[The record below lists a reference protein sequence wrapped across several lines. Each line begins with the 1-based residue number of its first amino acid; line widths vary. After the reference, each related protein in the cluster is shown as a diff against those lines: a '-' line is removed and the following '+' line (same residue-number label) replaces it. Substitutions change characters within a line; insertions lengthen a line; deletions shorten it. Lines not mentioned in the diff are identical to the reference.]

1 MLIPRGLHND
11 GPSSQELVGNCP
23 SQSTRED
30 ELPTIPFIEKRR
42 PERKE
47 KRRREPERKARRGRE
62 CPKEKADTR
71 RGGGG
76 VGGRS

>member
-1 MLIPRGLHND
+1 M
-11 GPSSQELVGNCP
+11 
-23 SQSTRED
+23 
-30 ELPTIPFIEKRR
+30 EKRR

-76 VGGRS
+76 VGGRA